1 MPRRFFRKFALK
13 RTWLEQQWYLAPF
26 AHLLHDPR
34 LWGISRRN
42 CVPAAALGLFISYMP
57 FPGHMLVAAL
67 MALVLRIN
75 IPVAVIAT
83 LLSNPLTVGR
93 MYFFAYQFGE
103 WLLGMEPRPFAFE
116 LSLRWMMDGFVTI
129 WQPLL
134 LGCVLLGAL
143 LSIVGYAVLDLL
155 WRASVSDYLQQR
167 RMRSRKR
174 H

>member
-1 MPRRFFRKFALK
+1 
-13 RTWLEQQWYLAPF
+13 
-26 AHLLHDPR
+26 
-34 LWGISRRN
+34 
-42 CVPAAALGLFISYMP
+42 
-57 FPGHMLVAAL
+57 
-67 MALVLRIN
+67 
-75 IPVAVIAT
+75 
-83 LLSNPLTVGR
+83 
-93 MYFFAYQFGE
+93 
-103 WLLGMEPRPFAFE
+103 
-116 LSLRWMMDGFVTI
+116 MMDGFVTI